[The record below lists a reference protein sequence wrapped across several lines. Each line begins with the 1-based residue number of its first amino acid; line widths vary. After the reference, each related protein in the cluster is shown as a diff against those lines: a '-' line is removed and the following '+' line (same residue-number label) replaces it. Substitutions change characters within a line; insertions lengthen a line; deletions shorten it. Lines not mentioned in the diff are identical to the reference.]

1 MTESIDAL
9 ATDESG
15 TGYRA
20 GLVALV
26 GRPNVG
32 KSTLL
37 NALIGF
43 RLSIVTPRPQTT
55 RHRILGIHSEAAGQI
70 VYVDTPGMH
79 QAGKRAMNRM
89 MNRAARSA
97 LSEVQLAVLVIE
109 AGLWRDDDEAAW
121 QAVREA
127 NVPAILVINKVDR
140 IKDKGRLLP
149 FITEVTDEREFVEVF
164 PLSATRKQGL
174 DKLQAGLLK
183 RLPLSGPL
191 YAEDELTDRSER
203 FLAAELLRE
212 QLMRQLGQELP
223 YACSVEIERFEQVD
237 ALRRIAAVIWVE
249 RPTQKAIVIGK
260 GGEQLKRIA
269 ASARI
274 EMERLFDGRVFLE
287 TWCKVRDDWSDD
299 ESALRQFGYGD

>member
-1 MTESIDAL
+1 MTD
-9 ATDESG
+9 DDVND
-15 TGYRA
+15 GYRA

-55 RHRILGIHSEAAGQI
+55 RHRILGIHTEAAGQI

-79 QAGKRAMNRM
+79 RAEKLAMNRM

-97 LSEVQLAVLVIE
+97 LSEVQLAALVIE
-109 AGLWRDDDEAAW
+109 AGQWREDDETAW
-121 QAVREA
+121 KAVQESG
-127 NVPAILVINKVDR
+127 VPAVLIINKVDR
-140 IKDKGRLLP
+140 LADRSQLLP
-149 FITEVTDEREFVEVF
+149 FIARVTAERDFLEVF
-164 PLSATRKQGL
+164 PLSATRKKGL
-174 DKLQAGLLK
+174 KELQDGLL
-183 RLPLSGPL
+183 RHLPLSAPL
-191 YAEDELTDRSER
+191 FGEEEITDRSER

-223 YACSVEIERFEQVD
+223 YASAVEIERFEED
-237 ALRRIAAVIWVE
+237 GKLRRIAAVIWVE
-249 RPTQKAIVIGK
+249 RPSQKAIVIGK
-260 GGEQLKRIA
+260 QGARLKAIA
-269 ASARI
+269 ASARR
-274 EMERLFDGRVFLE
+274 EMERLFDGKVFLE

-299 ESALRQFGYGD
+299 ESALRQFGYQD

>member
-1 MTESIDAL
+1 MTVEGGNEDF
-9 ATDESG
+9 
-15 TGYRA
+15 RA

-55 RHRILGIHSEAAGQI
+55 RHRILGIHTDGRGQI

-79 QAGKRAMNRM
+79 RAEKLAMNRM

-109 AGLWRDDDEAAW
+109 AGQWREDDETAW
-121 QAVREA
+121 KAVREA
-127 NVPAILVINKVDR
+127 GVPAVLVINKVDR
-140 IKDKGRLLP
+140 LTDKSQLLP
-149 FITEVTDEREFVEVF
+149 FIAKVTAERDFLEVF
-164 PLSATRKQGL
+164 PLSATRKKGL
-174 DKLQAGLLK
+174 DALQDGLL
-183 RLPLSGPL
+183 RHLPPSAPL
-191 YAEDELTDRSER
+191 FAEDEITDRSER
-203 FLAAELLRE
+203 FLAGELLRE

-223 YACSVEIERFEQVD
+223 YASTVEIERFEED
-237 ALRRIAAVIWVE
+237 GNLRRIAAVIWVE
-249 RPTQKAIVIGK
+249 RPSQKAIVIGK
-260 GGEQLKRIA
+260 QGARLKAIS
-269 ASARI
+269 ASARR
-274 EMERLFDGRVFLE
+274 EMESLFDGKVFLE

-299 ESALRQFGYGD
+299 ESALRQFGYQD